1 MSPPRRSPRRVGL
14 RPARSAPAISHPRT
28 SGSAMTAMRLPAEWE
43 PHERTLM
50 GWPCRRE
57 LWRDTLE
64 QARADYAAVANA
76 IGAFEP
82 VTMIANP
89 GADSAAARSACCD
102 AVHVVEPGLDDPWLR
117 D

>member
-28 SGSAMTAMRLPAEWE
+28 SGSAMTAVRSPAEWE

-57 LWRDTLE
+57 LWGATIE
-64 QARADYAAVANA
+64 QARADYASVANA
-76 IGAFEP
+76 IAEFEP

-89 GADSAAARSACCD
+89 GRD
-102 AVHVVEPGLDDPWLR
+102 AVDAR
-117 D
+117 AACS